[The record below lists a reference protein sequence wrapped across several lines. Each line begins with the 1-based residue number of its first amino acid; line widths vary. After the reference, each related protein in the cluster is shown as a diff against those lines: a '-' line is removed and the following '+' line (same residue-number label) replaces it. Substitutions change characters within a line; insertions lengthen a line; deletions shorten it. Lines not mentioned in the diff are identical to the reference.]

1 MIDMARTATVQARIE
16 PRLKSSVETILDAL
30 GINTTD
36 AINIFFKQIL
46 LANGIPFEVKIP
58 NEETRKAI
66 AEARSGKGKKFSATK
81 ALFAELAK

>member
-1 MIDMARTATVQARIE
+1 MNDMARTATVQARIE
-16 PRLKSSVETILDAL
+16 PKLKNNVEDILAAL

-58 NEETRKAI
+58 NAETRKAI
-66 AEARSGKGKKFSATK
+66 AEARKGKGKRFSSTK